1 MVSYICTSVHSSYI
15 KKLIEVKRLRNILLY
30 SELKD
35 NEPYYIESISAT
47 NDVYQEYKLTFIK
60 KILTKQELTVILPVI
75 Q

>member
-47 NDVYQEYKLTFIK
+47 DVYQEYKLTFIK